1 MADTLDRVQEG
12 LLNVYKENLK
22 EGVDISTIEEMVN
35 NETWLTG
42 GQAEQYFNINCV
54 DPIDMVAKVNSS
66 IGNYDKLPTDLRD
79 SIKDQQERQMKA
91 EQKEQEMELE
101 LIELECSL

>member
-1 MADTLDRVQEG
+1 
-12 LLNVYKENLK
+12 
-22 EGVDISTIEEMVN
+22 
-35 NETWLTG
+35 
-42 GQAEQYFNINCV
+42 
-54 DPIDMVAKVNSS
+54 MVAKVNSS

-79 SIKDQQERQMKA
+79 SIKDQKERQMKA